1 MKHQILTLTLTLLTL
16 AALLTAC
23 GFDPSAAQPQDHMAP
38 SGTPVVP
45 QQGQTAQDAN
55 NADPGPAA
63 SGDAAAQAST
73 PSAAPAAGTSALS
86 TQQAVDIALDH
97 AQVNEADTSFLH
109 TEQDHE
115 HGRLVYE
122 VEFYVG
128 QTEYKY
134 EIDASTGK
142 ILEMEQDHDH

>member
-1 MKHQILTLTLTLLTL
+1 MQTLVPRLRV
-16 AALLTAC
+16 
-23 GFDPSAAQPQDHMAP
+23 
-38 SGTPVVP
+38 TPP
-45 QQGQTAQDAN
+45 RR
-55 NADPGPAA
+55 PPR
-63 SGDAAAQAST
+63 
-73 PSAAPAAGTSALS
+73 PP
-86 TQQAVDIALDH
+86 QQAVDIALDH

-142 ILEMEQDHDH
+142 ILGMELDHDH